1 MGIFSDEYE
10 GGGRAK
16 DIKRTGKGLVGGLKS
31 VKSGLSDDRIGT
43 SQSVFC

>member
-1 MGIFSDEYE
+1 MNMKE
-10 GGGRAK
+10 GEGPRM
-16 DIKRTGKGLVGGLKS
+16 VGGLKS